1 MVSKRKRRR
10 RLKKK
15 FKILFISLPIV
26 VAVVLLVI
34 YGFRINNVNYTSDL
48 NQFTSSEVKVYLDK
62 KEIKNTLFFW
72 LKDKLGKDKKID
84 LFEDYSVKF
93 KSPFKVTIT
102 AYEKKLAGYIKD
114 NKNYYYVDED
124 GRVLKTSTEKIS
136 DIPKITGLEYNKLVM
151 YEIIDVKD
159 EKAMAALLKVVSL
172 SKDYKF
178 DIKRFDVSKTHEV
191 SLYIKKIQ
199 VELGKEA
206 NMPQKIQ
213 AFNDLYDNVIKY
225 EGVLNM
231 KRLSSD
237 QSYTLEKGKKTK
249 KNKKQKKN

>member
-1 MVSKRKRRR
+1 
-10 RLKKK
+10 
-15 FKILFISLPIV
+15 
-26 VAVVLLVI
+26 
-34 YGFRINNVNYTSDL
+34 
-48 NQFTSSEVKVYLDK
+48 
-62 KEIKNTLFFW
+62 
-72 LKDKLGKDKKID
+72 
-84 LFEDYSVKF
+84 
-93 KSPFKVTIT
+93 
-102 AYEKKLAGYIKD
+102 
-114 NKNYYYVDED
+114 
-124 GRVLKTSTEKIS
+124 
-136 DIPKITGLEYNKLVM
+136 M

-199 VELGKEA
+199 VQLGKEA

-213 AFNDLYDNVIKY
+213 AFNDLY
-225 EGVLNM
+225 VLNM

-237 QSYTLEKGKKTK
+237 QSYTLEKGKKAK